1 MATRIDRVRP
11 TTMEHIV
18 NEPGPADVLL
28 PAVPSVRLAEG
39 SQMGHV
45 HHEYHI
51 DAPPQAVWALGRDPN
66 RMPEWNTTTVS
77 VKDVTGPLDRP
88 GATYTTVSKIVGRPL
103 EVQWQVEQA
112 DPGRLVEAKGSSSG
126 GGSARL
132 VVRYE
137 PDGSGTKLITDLDY
151 ELPMG
156 FLGDIADKLF
166 AERAMIRDI
175 HHSGENFKALAEED
189 AKVTAR

>member
-1 MATRIDRVRP
+1 
-11 TTMEHIV
+11 
-18 NEPGPADVLL
+18 
-28 PAVPSVRLAEG
+28 
-39 SQMGHV
+39 MGHV

-51 DAPPQAVWALGRDPN
+51 DAPPAAVWALGRDPN
-66 RMPEWNTTTVS
+66 RMAEWNTTTVS
-77 VKDVTGPLDRP
+77 VKDVSGPLDRA
-88 GATYTTVSKIVGRPL
+88 GATYTAVSKIVGRPL
-103 EVQWQVEQA
+103 EVHWQVEQA
-112 DPGRLVEAKGSSSG
+112 DPGRLVEAAGAAPR

-166 AERAMIRDI
+166 AERSMTRDV
-175 HHSGENFKALAEED
+175 HHSGENFKALVEE
-189 AKVTAR
+189 AAMVPSTSG

>member
-1 MATRIDRVRP
+1 
-11 TTMEHIV
+11 MEHIV

-88 GATYTTVSKIVGRPL
+88 GATYTTVSKIVGHRAHTCVTRSPRMG
-103 EVQWQVEQA
+103 Q
-112 DPGRLVEAKGSSSG
+112 
-126 GGSARL
+126 
-132 VVRYE
+132 
-137 PDGSGTKLITDLDY
+137 
-151 ELPMG
+151 PMVC
-156 FLGDIADKLF
+156 IAP
-166 AERAMIRDI
+166 
-175 HHSGENFKALAEED
+175 
-189 AKVTAR
+189 

>member
-1 MATRIDRVRP
+1 MGVSNNASGP
-11 TTMEHIV
+11 T
-18 NEPGPADVLL
+18 DVLL
-28 PAVPSVRLAEG
+28 PAVPFVRLAEG
-39 SQMGHV
+39 RHMGHV

-51 DAPPQAVWALGRDPN
+51 DAPPPAVWALGRDPH

-77 VKDVTGPLDRP
+77 VKDVSGPLDRQ

-103 EVQWQVEQA
+103 EVQWRVEQA
-112 DPGRLVEAKGSSSG
+112 DPGRLVEATGSTPQ
-126 GGSARL
+126 GGSAHL

-137 PDGSGTKLITDLDY
+137 PDGSGTRLITDLDY

-189 AKVTAR
+189 AKVVTR